1 MPTRSESTRRRSS
14 RQRAR
19 RRRVALAWAI
29 ALAGAAVAVFG
40 DASPTGVEAAD
51 ALYRAV
57 YVLGVGL
64 ACAYARRWTWP
75 IVAGVAMV
83 AGPQLPWAIAGG
95 IALLIAAASQLD
107 RRRRQPVGALVGG
120 LSALTLLHLPE
131 LVTFGVPSLI
141 AALAPL
147 PAVLSAAGKLRSR
160 VRRPVLLAAGAVAG
174 VAAVVVVVFG
184 VGVLLLRSDANDGVA
199 SARAGL
205 DALRAGD
212 QGIAAASFADAAD
225 SFANANGIATAWW
238 MAPGKV
244 VPVLGQHLDVA
255 RILTE
260 EGGELAEV
268 SARTAPAVSLD
279 DLTTGDGGFRLD
291 RLAEIRPLAADVVTA
306 LEAGGRRLDGISQDW
321 LTGPMVNAVQSL
333 DVEITSSRPDAELAV
348 EALEIAP
355 DLLGADGTKRY
366 IVLFGNPAEAREMG
380 GFVASAGVLTA
391 EAGRLVFES
400 LPTPAQLG
408 PALERAELSVELPPG
423 YSNSRPASFVENWSA
438 SPDIQTVASVVAELA
453 PAVTQG
459 PADGVLYADPFVL
472 AALLELTGPVTVEE
486 PRRELTSENVVD
498 FLLRDQYQSPDFE
511 PGGERKERLGDA
523 GEIAFDRLVSGSL
536 PRPRVLSNVL
546 SPLVQAR
553 RLQFTTTDPAA
564 HDLLRT
570 VGLRPDIDVGDSE
583 TILVANGMR
592 RAGKLDAYL
601 ERDIRYEA
609 TVAEDGALEATV
621 TVRLT
626 NRAPRTGLADYQL
639 SVPRPAEDLDRT
651 TNITNLD
658 VFSAFPGAEV
668 TIDGVEAGYNQ
679 TPGYGLEQYAIP
691 VEVPAGATVEVVVR
705 LTGAVDPASC
715 SFSFVPNAG
724 SGEDHLEV
732 EIDLPEDRVVLD
744 RKPLARRVTIPCR

>member
-1 MPTRSESTRRRSS
+1 MPARNENARRRSS
-14 RQRAR
+14 RQRDR
-19 RRRVALAWAI
+19 RRRVLLAWTVAS
-29 ALAGAAVAVFG
+29 AGAVVAVFV
-40 DASPTGVEAAD
+40 DASPTGVEVAD
-51 ALYRAV
+51 AAYRAL
-57 YVLGVGL
+57 YVLAVGL

-83 AGPQLPWAIAGG
+83 AGPQLPWAVAGG
-95 IALLIAAASQLD
+95 VALAVAAASQLD
-107 RRRRQPVGALVGG
+107 RRRRQPVGALVGV
-120 LSALTLLHLPE
+120 LSALALLHLPE
-131 LVTFGVPSLI
+131 LIAFGVPSLI

-147 PAVLSAAGKLRSR
+147 PAFVSALSKLRTR
-160 VRRPVLLAAGAVAG
+160 VRKPALVAAGAVAG
-174 VAAVVVVVFG
+174 VAAVVLVAFG
-184 VGVLLLRSDANDGVA
+184 VGVLLLRSDANAGVRQ
-199 SARAGL
+199 ARAGL

-212 QGIAAASFADAAD
+212 QEVAAGSFADAAD
-225 SFANANGIATAWW
+225 SFADANGIATAWW

-244 VPVLGQHLDVA
+244 VPVLAQHLDVA

-279 DLTTGDGGFRLD
+279 DLTTGDGSFRLE
-291 RLAEIRPLAADVVTA
+291 RIAEIRPLAADVVVA
-306 LEAGGRRLDGISQDW
+306 LDAGASRLDGVSDDW

-333 DVEITSSRPDAELAV
+333 EDEITSSRPDADLAV
-348 EALEIAP
+348 EALDLAP
-355 DLLGADGTKRY
+355 GLLGAEGAKRY
-366 IVLFGNPAEAREMG
+366 VVLFGNPAEAREMG

-391 EAGRLVFES
+391 DAGRLVFES
-400 LPTPAQLG
+400 LPTPGQMR
-408 PALERAELSVELPPG
+408 PALEGVELSVELPPG
-423 YSNSRPASFVENWSA
+423 YANARPGTFVENWSG
-438 SPDIQTVASVVAELA
+438 SPDIQTVASVVSELA
-453 PAVTQG
+453 PAVIG
-459 PADGVLYADPFVL
+459 APADGVLYLDPYVL

-564 HDLLRT
+564 HELLRT

-609 TVAEDGALEATV
+609 TVAEDGRLDATV
-621 TVRLT
+621 TVRLS
-626 NRAPRTGLADYQL
+626 NRAPRTGLVDYQL
-639 SVPRPAEDLDRT
+639 SVPNPAEDLDRT
-651 TNITNLD
+651 TNVTNLD

-691 VEVPAGATVEVVVR
+691 VEVPAGATVEVVLR

-715 SFSFVPNAG
+715 AFAFVPNAG
-724 SGEDHLEV
+724 AGEDHLEV
-732 EIDLPEDRVVLD
+732 AVDLPDDRVVLD
-744 RKPLARRVTIPCR
+744 RQPLARRVTVRCP

>member
-1 MPTRSESTRRRSS
+1 
-14 RQRAR
+14 
-19 RRRVALAWAI
+19 VALAWAI